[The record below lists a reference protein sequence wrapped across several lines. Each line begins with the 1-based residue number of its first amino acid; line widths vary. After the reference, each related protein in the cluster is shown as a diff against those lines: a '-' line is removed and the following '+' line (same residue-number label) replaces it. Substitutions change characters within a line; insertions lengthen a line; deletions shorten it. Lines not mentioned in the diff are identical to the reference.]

1 MKQDKDFLITYYN
14 QLSNHLNSSLNI
26 SEDLISIK
34 KAILEADKVNK
45 KVMIFG
51 NGGSASIASHFTV
64 DLTKMAKKRCV
75 NLNEA
80 NFITCFANDYG
91 YENWVAR
98 AIDFY
103 ADEGDV
109 LILISSSGRS
119 ENMLNAVDA
128 GRAKKISSIIT
139 LSGFD
144 AKNPLRSK
152 GDINLWLDSHSYNY
166 VENIHQIW
174 LLSVV
179 DMIIGKIEYPN
190 TV

>member
-144 AKNPLRSK
+144 DKNPLRSK

-190 TV
+190 TI

>member
-1 MKQDKDFLITYYN
+1 MKKDKDFLITYYD
-14 QLSNHLNSSLNI
+14 QLSNHLNSSLDI

-34 KAILEADKVNK
+34 KAILNADQVNK

-64 DLTKMAKKRCV
+64 DLMKMAKKRCV

-109 LILISSSGRS
+109 LILISSSGSS

-128 GRAKKISSIIT
+128 AKNNRMSSIIT

-144 AKNPLRSK
+144 SNNPLRSK
-152 GDINLWLDSHSYNY
+152 GDINLWLDSRSYNY

-190 TV
+190 TI

>member
-98 AIDFY
+98 AIEFY

>member
-98 AIDFY
+98 AIEFY

-144 AKNPLRSK
+144 DKNPLRSK

>member
-144 AKNPLRSK
+144 DKNPLRSK

>member
-1 MKQDKDFLITYYN
+1 M
-14 QLSNHLNSSLNI
+14 
-26 SEDLISIK
+26 
-34 KAILEADKVNK
+34 
-45 KVMIFG
+45 
-51 NGGSASIASHFTV
+51 
-64 DLTKMAKKRCV
+64 
-75 NLNEA
+75 NEA